1 MERTFWIIKDD
12 RQKANAAAAL
22 ATCPVNPKKPF
33 YVQIKQYDEKR
44 SDAQNRLSHKW
55 YLDISQQG
63 REYTPEQVKSRCKSR
78 YGLPIMLEDEAF
90 SLFWKHA
97 TASNPTYEQVVDE
110 IMPLTPL
117 TSIMGVKKMSQYLT
131 DLQNEMGSK
140 YQLTDPS
147 MYGLER
153 L

>member
-1 MERTFWIIKDD
+1 MQGESWIIKTDQ
-12 RQKANAAAAL
+12 QKANAAAAL
-22 ATCPVNPKKPF
+22 ATCPVNPDKPF

-55 YLDISQQG
+55 YLDISTQG
-63 REYTPEQVKSRCKSR
+63 KEYTPGQVKCRCKER
-78 YGLPIMLEDEAF
+78 YGLPVMREDKVFAP
-90 SLFWKHA
+90 FWNHVLKL
-97 TASNPTYEQVVDE
+97 NPTYIEIVDD
-110 IMPLTPL
+110 IMPVTAM
-117 TSIMGVKKMSQYLT
+117 TSIMSIRQMSQYLT

-147 MYGLER
+147 LYGLEK